1 MNVLIIYGYRSHW
14 HNFNDDKLL
23 PLLNK
28 TINKIII
35 INDINSLKKYL
46 NSTNNT
52 NYILPLV
59 EYHMLE
65 LKQANIP
72 ALMEK
77 TETIETFSNK
87 KKFIEYAIKHNLQA
101 YIPKTFKST
110 HQSSQ
115 LVIVKPTCGY
125 ASTGAYLSSLDK
137 LTNNIFR
144 DNVVQEYIL
153 TNTEYAGYLVVKNG
167 NIIHSL
173 AYFRNYP
180 TLPYIKGHNDNSIQK
195 RSEINKACLDI
206 FEKFLKPVNY
216 TGTCCI
222 DYKILNNVPI
232 IFEIN
237 PRLGLSLT
245 YESNKQDAAD
255 VVLKMIDVFK

>member
-1 MNVLIIYGYRSHW
+1 MKVLIIYGYRSHW

-28 TINKIII
+28 TINKIMIF
-35 INDINSLKKYL
+35 NDVISLKKYL
-46 NSTNNT
+46 NSTNNI
-52 NYILPLV
+52 NYILPMV

-72 ALMEK
+72 AFMEK

-87 KKFIEYAIKHNLQA
+87 KTFIEYALKHNLQE
-101 YIPKTFKST
+101 YVPKTFRST
-110 HQSSQ
+110 NNTSQ
-115 LVIVKPTCGY
+115 LVIVKPNRGY
-125 ASTGAYLSSLDK
+125 ASTNVYLASLDK
-137 LTNNIFR
+137 LTNDVFR
-144 DNVVQEYIL
+144 DNVVQEYIS
-153 TNTEYAGYLVVKNG
+153 TNTEYAGYLVVKHG
-167 NIIHSL
+167 SIVHSL

-180 TLPYIKGHNDNSIQK
+180 KLPYIKGKDDNSVQK
-195 RSEINKACLDI
+195 RCEINKTCLDI
-206 FEKFLKPVNY
+206 FEQFLKPVHY

-237 PRLGLSLT
+237 PRLGLSLS
-245 YESNKQDAAD
+245 YECNKQDAAD
-255 VVLKMIDVFK
+255 VVLKMIDIFK